1 MITQPVKRSEDILR
15 LSEYFQSINHRDY
28 LLFLVGIYTAN
39 RISDL
44 IDLKVSHF
52 FKPDLKT
59 VREHLILTEKKRDK
73 KKTILIVEEL
83 HIPLKEHLEIY
94 HLEYEDYLF
103 FSFINRKRHIDRT
116 MAWRILKRAG
126 RRLNIEHFACHSLRK
141 TFGYHFYKQYRDPF
155 KLSKVLCHS
164 NVKTSMIYSGIDQEE
179 IDNSLHEFKIYQR
192 R

>member
-1 MITQPVKRSEDILR
+1 MVTYPVKNKEDIAK
-15 LSEYFQSINHRDY
+15 LSEYFKSANHRDY

-59 VREHLILTEKKRDK
+59 IRRHLILTEKKRDK

-83 HIPLKEHLEIY
+83 HTPLKEHLKIY
-94 HLEYEDYLF
+94 RLKYDDYLF

-116 MAWRILKRAG
+116 MAWRILKRAAEHLG
-126 RRLNIEHFACHSLRK
+126 IEHFACHSLRK
-141 TFGYHFYKQYRDPF
+141 TFGYHFYKQYHDPF
-155 KLSKVLCHS
+155 KLSKILCHS
-164 NVKTSMIYSGIDQEE
+164 SVKTSMIYSGIDQEE
-179 IDNSLHEFKIYQR
+179 IDNSLNEFKIC
-192 R
+192 